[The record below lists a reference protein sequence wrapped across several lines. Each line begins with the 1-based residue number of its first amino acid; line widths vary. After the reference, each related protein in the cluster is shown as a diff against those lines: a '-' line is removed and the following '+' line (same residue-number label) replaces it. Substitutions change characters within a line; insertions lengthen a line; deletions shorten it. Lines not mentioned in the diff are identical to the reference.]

1 VWETIK
7 KGAEA
12 KLAKS
17 GMIACFLFKVAMRT
31 KKAAIRQHRFTPLF
45 DLMIFKKFK
54 RMIGGSMKF
63 TLSGGGAISA
73 DVQEWVRA
81 AFGCPLVQGYGL
93 TETCGG
99 ATIQHPMDLAVGIAG
114 STLSSI
120 EITLHSEAEIT
131 DANGRPYLATD
142 KVHTDGTA
150 CEGRGEVWLRGT
162 SITSGYY
169 KMPEKTTEDFDAQ
182 GWFHTGDIGL
192 MTPAGQLR
200 IVDRK
205 KNLVKLK
212 GGEYVALEL
221 MNVTYNNADI
231 INADSGGVCSFADDS
246 LDRPVAFAQCKLKEL
261 TALAREAGV
270 VDKEGEELCRDPR
283 VMKAVKAKLDVVAK
297 AANLPSLMCVVAVM
311 PLLEPW
317 TAANGCLTAT
327 SKLVS
332 KEVYKAH
339 AEDLKMLKA
348 LGTRG

>member
-1 VWETIK
+1 
-7 KGAEA
+7 
-12 KLAKS
+12 
-17 GMIACFLFKVAMRT
+17 
-31 KKAAIRQHRFTPLF
+31 
-45 DLMIFKKFK
+45 LMIFKKFK
-54 RMIGGSMKF
+54 KMIGGSMKF

-99 ATIQHPMDLAVGIAG
+99 ATIQHPFDLAVGIAG
-114 STLSSI
+114 STLSSV
-120 EITLHSEAEIT
+120 EITLHSEPEIT
-131 DANGRPYLATD
+131 DADGRPYLATD
-142 KVHTDGTA
+142 KTHTDGTS
-150 CEGRGEVWLRGT
+150 CEGRGEVWLRGP

-169 KMPEKTTEDFDAQ
+169 KMPEKTAEDFDAQ

-231 INADSGGVCSFADDS
+231 INADAGGVCSFADDS
-246 LDRPVAFAQCKLKEL
+246 IDRPVAFAQCKLKEL
-261 TALAREAGV
+261 TELAREAGV
-270 VDKEGEELCRDPR
+270 VDKEGMELCRDPR

-297 AANLPSLMCVVAVM
+297 AANLPSLMQVVAVM

-317 TAANGCLTAT
+317 TPQNGCLTAT

-348 LGTRG
+348 LGTRV